1 MLYQMKEW
9 ETISNKWHCN
19 CVDNLAQGSGEWYLP
34 ARILGISPAAYLEYV
49 IKNFKPDDI
58 YANKEKCLVF
68 FSWNSQADCRK
79 FKNFIN
85 RKAREKNFQI

>member
-9 ETISNKWHCN
+9 ETATEKWCCN
-19 CVDNLAQGSGEWYLP
+19 CVDNLAHDSGVWYLP
-34 ARILGISPAAYLEYV
+34 ARILDMTPAAYLEYV
-49 IKNFKPDDI
+49 VENFKPDNI
-58 YANKEKCLVF
+58 HVNKEKCLVF
-68 FSWNSQADCRK
+68 FSWNNQVEMRK